1 MSFKRQSGAV
11 KLSKKADWSPL
22 PIAGIIRAPT
32 LKFYLVDPLKPR
44 LLLRTE

>member
-1 MSFKRQSGAV
+1 MSLKRQSRTV

-22 PIAGIIRAPT
+22 PGIIRAPT
-32 LKFYLVDPLKPR
+32 LKFYLIDPLKPR